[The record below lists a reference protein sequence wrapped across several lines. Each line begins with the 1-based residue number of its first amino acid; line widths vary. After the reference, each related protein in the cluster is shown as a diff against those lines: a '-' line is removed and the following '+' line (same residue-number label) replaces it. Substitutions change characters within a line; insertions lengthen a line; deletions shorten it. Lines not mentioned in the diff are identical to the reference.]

1 MRHNGYDGIREALD
15 LDALPARVAVV
26 DADDVGELV
35 KVPVEGVEV
44 DHEPVA
50 AVLLVQLEHVA
61 VAVHDLHPERRA
73 NCTQRRMFLNGED
86 KRGGETSRS

>member
-1 MRHNGYDGIREALD
+1 MRHNGYDGIREAFNLD
-15 LDALPARVAVV
+15 PLPARVAVV

-35 KVPVEGVEV
+35 EVPVEGVEV

-73 NCTQRRMFLNGED
+73 NCSQRRMCVNGDD
-86 KRGGETSRS
+86 KRGGEIP

>member
-1 MRHNGYDGIREALD
+1 MYDGYDGIREALN
-15 LDALPARVAVV
+15 LDALPARVAEV

-50 AVLLVQLEHVA
+50 AVLLVQLKHVA

-73 NCTQRRMFLNGED
+73 NFTQRRMCLNGD
-86 KRGGETSRS
+86 NKRRGEIP

>member
-50 AVLLVQLEHVA
+50 AVLLV
-61 VAVHDLHPERRA
+61 
-73 NCTQRRMFLNGED
+73 
-86 KRGGETSRS
+86 